1 MIMSDVASVINTVLV
16 PILGIQ
22 VPVIGL
28 SFGVVVM
35 GCVGIIILVKGIK
48 RVV

>member
-1 MIMSDVASVINTVLV
+1 MSDISAVINAVLV
-16 PILGIQ
+16 PILNIR

-28 SFGVVVM
+28 TFGVVVM